1 MFKTRVK
8 WELQS
13 KSWPLGKCQVR
24 TMRAPWGRGAL
35 LSLAEADS
43 TFPLWA
49 WAACWQF
56 LSQHRVR
63 QVPGSVLHP
72 NIFHFLH
79 FCSILFL
86 LPWLGSPA
94 IGMPYTEQCK
104 KMKKMVFFFPLC
116 FCVCVLCGVLNC
128 GVLLVSFF
136 VSLFK
141 AERAQTWF
149 CFTSFLP
156 KWQSSCYHCW
166 GWG

>member
-1 MFKTRVK
+1 MFKTSVK

-24 TMRAPWGRGAL
+24 TLRAPWGRGAL

-104 KMKKMVFFFPLC
+104 KMVFFFPLC
-116 FCVCVLCGVLNC
+116 FCVCVLYGVLNC